1 MGNTLR
7 SDMRVLTANGFS
19 VAVILHTLLSG
30 AGLALAA
37 VLVEVLPAAMQ
48 VQPRVWALPP
58 RDEDVLNVSWRCC
71 NKLPCA
77 LGLTA
82 CMKHRH
88 ESAASSP

>member
-1 MGNTLR
+1 
-7 SDMRVLTANGFS
+7 MRILTANGFS

-48 VQPRVWALPP
+48 VQPWVWELPP
-58 RDEDVLNVSWRCC
+58 RDEDVLNGSWRCC

-77 LGLTA
+77 LGMSA
-82 CMKHRH
+82 YMKHRH
-88 ESAASSP
+88 ESAGLSTRLGEKQHD